1 MFFIK
6 VLTMMSYLERI
17 EPANRHIDQKEQ
29 KKLADNT
36 IYIPSNLKYNSI
48 ENMRKYFRLEGC
60 FMMSKKI
67 TEVYE
72 GNDLGAVYTKDY
84 TRFRLWAPTAETVS
98 VCFYANGNDGEVIEE
113 KEMEKSEAGTWFY
126 EKSGDLHKLY
136 YTYKVTVDGVTRE
149 SNDPYAKAAG
159 VNGMRSMVV
168 NLEKT
173 NPEGF
178 AEDKGPEVKNWTD
191 IIVYEMSVLD
201 TTMDESCHAKHKGKY
216 LGLTET
222 GLKTENGTPTGLDH
236 ILDMGVTHV
245 QLMPCYDF
253 GSIDESKPEKPQY
266 NWGYDPINYNLPEG
280 SFSTDPF
287 HGEVRIKEF
296 KEMVQSFHKHGLGVI
311 MDVVY
316 NHTYDIEN
324 NCFQKCV
331 PDYYYRMTEEGE
343 YSDASACGNEVAS
356 DHPMCS
362 KFIIDSVKYWV
373 SEYHID
379 GFRFD
384 LMGVIDIETMNQ
396 IAVELKKINPSIIIY
411 GEGWTGGPSTILDE
425 ERALKCNVPALK
437 GVGAFSDDI
446 RDTIRGHVFYEEEVG
461 YISGKQGME
470 NDIRY
475 SVVGATE
482 HPEVDYEAYDYSEG
496 AWAKNP
502 VDIVNYVS
510 CHDNLTLWD
519 KISVSCPDASEE
531 EKLAMNRLANAMVFT
546 AQGIPFMLS
555 GEEFARTKPIEGTDE
570 VSENSYNMPFYTNN
584 MRYDRLEKYMELY
597 EYYKGVIAF
606 RKAHAGLRFATKE
619 EVQNHL
625 HFIEGLPKNVVA
637 FTIETKEET
646 IFVVYNANQDSVKV
660 ELPRTGAWQICI
672 DDTKASADGIS
683 VLTEKDT
690 EVEVQP
696 IACLAAVVK

>member
-1 MFFIK
+1 M
-6 VLTMMSYLERI
+6 
-17 EPANRHIDQKEQ
+17 N
-29 KKLADNT
+29 KKSL
-36 IYIPSNLKYNSI
+36 P
-48 ENMRKYFRLEGC
+48 
-60 FMMSKKI
+60 
-67 TEVYE
+67 VYD
-72 GNDLGAVYTKDY
+72 GTDLGAVYSKDH
-84 TRFRLWAPTAETVS
+84 TQFRLWAPTAEAVS
-98 VCFYANGNDGEVIEE
+98 VCFYAKGDGGEVIEE
-113 KEMEKSEAGTWFY
+113 MEMEKSEGGTWLY
-126 EKSGDLHKLY
+126 EKDGDLHKLY
-136 YTYKVTVDGVTRE
+136 YTYKVTVDGVTQE
-149 SNDPYAKAAG
+149 TNDPYAKAAG
-159 VNGMRSMVV
+159 VNGIRSMVV

-178 AEDKGPEVKNWTD
+178 QEDKGPEVKKWTD
-191 IIVYEMSVLD
+191 IVVYEMSVLD
-201 TTMDESCHAKHKGKY
+201 TTMDESCGAKHPGKY
-216 LGLTET
+216 IGLTET
-222 GLKTENGTPTGLDH
+222 GLKTKEGVPTGLDH

-253 GSIDESKPEKPQY
+253 GSIDESKPDVPQY

-296 KEMVQSFHKHGLGVI
+296 KQMVQSFHEKGLGVI

-316 NHTYDIEN
+316 NHTFDIEN

-331 PDYYYRMTEEGE
+331 PDYYYRMTEDGE

-384 LMGVIDIETMNQ
+384 LMGVIDIETMNK

-411 GEGWTGGPSTILDE
+411 GEGWTGGPSTLLDN

-475 SVVGATE
+475 SVAGATE
-482 HPEVDYEAYDYSEG
+482 HPEVDYEEYDYSDG
-496 AWAKNP
+496 PWAKNP
-502 VDIVNYVS
+502 TDIVNYVS

-519 KISVSCPDASEE
+519 KISVSCPEASEE
-531 EKLAMNRLANAMVFT
+531 EKLAMNRLASAMVFT

-555 GEEFARTKPIEGTDE
+555 GEEFARTKPIEGTNQ

-584 MRYDRLEKYMELY
+584 MRYDRLVEYMDLY
-597 EYYKGVIAF
+597 EYYKGLIAF
-606 RKAHAGLRFATKE
+606 RKAHEGFRFAAKE
-619 EVQNHL
+619 EVQKQL
-625 HFIEGLPKNVVA
+625 HFINGLPKNVVG
-637 FTIETKEET
+637 FTITTEEET
-646 IFVVYNANQDSVKV
+646 LFVVYNANREALSVA
-660 ELPRTGAWQICI
+660 LPETGEWNVCI
-672 DDTKASADGIS
+672 DNDKASAEGLRT
-683 VLTEKDT
+683 LTENEKEIT
-690 EVEVQP
+690 VQA
-696 IACLAAVVK
+696 IACFAAAAKR

>member
-1 MFFIK
+1 
-6 VLTMMSYLERI
+6 MM
-17 EPANRHIDQKEQ
+17 
-29 KKLADNT
+29 T
-36 IYIPSNLKYNSI
+36 
-48 ENMRKYFRLEGC
+48 
-60 FMMSKKI
+60 KKI

-72 GNDLGAVYTKDY
+72 GNDLGAVYTKDG
-84 TRFRLWAPTAETVS
+84 TRFRLWAPTAEKVS
-98 VCFYANGNDGEVIEE
+98 VCFYANGNDGEIIEE
-113 KEMEKSEAGTWFY
+113 IEMEKSDGGTWLY

-201 TTMDESCHAKHKGKY
+201 TTMDESCTAKYKGKY

-222 GLKTENGTPTGLDH
+222 GLKTENGTATGLDH

-331 PDYYYRMTEEGE
+331 PDYYYRITEDGE

-356 DHPMCS
+356 DQPMCS

-411 GEGWTGGPSTILDE
+411 GEGWTGGPSTIPE
-425 ERALKCNVPALK
+425 EARALKCNVPALR

-475 SVVGATE
+475 SVVGATK
-482 HPEVDYEAYDYSEG
+482 HSEVDYEEYDYSEG
-496 AWAKNP
+496 PWAKNP

-519 KISVSCPDASEE
+519 KISVSCPEASEE

-570 VSENSYNMPFYTNN
+570 VSENSYNMPFYTNT
-584 MRYDRLEKYMELY
+584 MRYDRLEQYAELY

-606 RKAHAGLRFATKE
+606 RKAHKGLRFATTE
-619 EVQNHL
+619 EVQKHL
-625 HFIEGLPKNVVA
+625 HFIDELPKNVVA
-637 FTIETKEET
+637 FTIQTEEET
-646 IFVVYNANQDSVKV
+646 IFVVYNANRKSVKV
-660 ELPRTGAWQICI
+660 ELPKQAEWKICI
-672 DDTKASADGIS
+672 DNEKASAEGLYT
-683 VLTEKDT
+683 LTKEET

-696 IACLAAVVK
+696 ISCLAAVVK